1 MSRFPEGE
9 WRLVEQGDANE
20 FVILSDNNRWVVAF
34 RQNGEMHV
42 AEQRALGL
50 LMAASKDMYAALD
63 AADTA
68 FAVLNV
74 QDLGSQAR
82 ACVRQT
88 WPLVQD
94 ALVKANPGTSYAE
107 AVKEAQQ
114 HEIARLDALVA
125 DLYAALENAVRCGE
139 RDGVPGNP
147 GSAPEWVAKSRAV
160 LDKTL
165 GVARDQA

>member
-1 MSRFPEGE
+1 MFKFPKGK

-20 FVILSDNNRWVVAF
+20 FVILSDDNRWVVAF

-42 AEQRALGL
+42 EEQRALGL

-94 ALVKANPGTSYAE
+94 ALVRANPGTSYAE
-107 AVKEAQQ
+107 AVGEAQQ
-114 HEIARLDALVA
+114 HEIARLD
-125 DLYAALENAVRCGE
+125 
-139 RDGVPGNP
+139 GVIKQL
-147 GSAPEWVAKSRAV
+147 AEAV
-160 LDKTL
+160 LYLYPRAHAHLTDPAELRNIMRLAKEVH
-165 GVARDQA
+165 GDQA